1 MKTAVATAVLIAT
14 AHFSKAP
21 LLAQTPPNPGSLNTP
36 ALPDPVEESLPPA
49 PKPIDELPAEPTP
62 PDLAPSDLVDPDPDP
77 ELPGS
82 DIRFQVE
89 SIQVTGNTVLQA
101 EIDALIA
108 PLENQELT
116 LSDLFALRA
125 DLTQLYIDNGYI
137 TSGAFL
143 PNNQDLNDGTVEIQ
157 IVEGSLEA
165 LQINGLQR
173 LREGYVRSRLSPTT
187 RSPLNR
193 ADLEESLQLL
203 QLNPLLR
210 RVDAELTAGNGP
222 GTNLLI
228 LDLEESRAFQVGIS
242 TDNYRSPSI
251 GTLQGQLNLSHN
263 NLTGFGDRFSASYSR
278 TEGLGLYDLS
288 YSLPWNAKDGTLD
301 LRFSNSDSEI
311 ITDDFRD
318 LDIRSESRTFSVGL
332 RQPVIKTHR
341 TELALGLGFD
351 LKRSQ
356 SFILGDRPFSFSPGP
371 DRGESRVSVL
381 RFSQD
386 WSTRNSERVLAAR
399 SQFNVGLD
407 VFDATTN
414 DIGTDGRFFSWL
426 GQFQWV
432 EQFSPRFLLI
442 GRVDTQLTPD
452 SLLSLE
458 RFSLG
463 GLGTV
468 RGYSQNAIVA
478 DNGILASIEARIP
491 VTRDPNRLQLTPFFE
506 LGRAWNSKFAE
517 PEPSMLASIGIGAR
531 WAIAPDLSL
540 RVDYGI
546 PLFNGEDDGSSLQ
559 ENGLTWSARYQPL

>member
-1 MKTAVATAVLIAT
+1 MKTATATTLLLIGLSA
-14 AHFSKAP
+14 FPLP
-21 LLAQTPPNPGSLNTP
+21 LLAQANLPN
-36 ALPDPVEESLPPA
+36 PVEESLPPL
-49 PKPIDELPAEPTP
+49 PPTEQLPTPPSPSPIPPSDPTPPAEP
-62 PDLAPSDLVDPDPDP
+62 
-77 ELPGS
+77 EIPGS
-82 DIRFQVE
+82 DIRFP
-89 SIQVTGNTVLQA
+89 VTTIRISGNTILQA
-101 EIDALIA
+101 EIDALVA
-108 PLENQELT
+108 PLQNQALT
-116 LSDLFALRA
+116 ISDLFSLRA
-125 DLTQLYIDNGYI
+125 AITQLYLDNGYI

-143 PNNQDLNDGTVEIQ
+143 PNNQDLNDGMVEIQ
-157 IVEGSLEA
+157 VIEGELEA

-173 LREGYVRSRLSPTT
+173 LRQGYVRARLAPATQA
-187 RSPLNR
+187 PLNR
-193 ADLEESLQLL
+193 QKLEETLQLL

-210 RVDAELTAGNGP
+210 SVDAELTAGTQP

-228 LDLEESRAFQVGIS
+228 LDLEEARAFHAGIS

-251 GTLQGQLNLSHN
+251 GTLQGQLNLSHD
-263 NLTGFGDRFSASYSR
+263 NLIGFGDRLSTSYSR
-278 TEGLGLYDLS
+278 TEGLGLYDIA

-301 LRFSNSDSEI
+301 LRYSNSDSEI
-311 ITDDFRD
+311 ITDIFRD
-318 LDIRSESRTFSVGL
+318 LDIRSESRTFSIGL
-332 RQPVIKTHR
+332 RQPLIKTPR
-341 TELALGLGFD
+341 SELALGLGFD

-371 DRGESRVSVL
+371 DRGESKVSVL

-386 WSTRNSERVLAAR
+386 WSTRNRRRVVAGR
-399 SQFNVGLD
+399 SQFNLGLD

-414 DIGTDGRFFSWL
+414 NIGTDGRFLSWL

-491 VTRDPNRLQLTPFFE
+491 VTRNPNRLQLTPFFE
-506 LGRAWNSKFAE
+506 MGSAWNSQFEE
-517 PEPSMLASIGIGAR
+517 PEPSTLASIGLGAR
-531 WAIAPDLSL
+531 WAIASDLNL
-540 RVDYGI
+540 RIDYGI
-546 PLFNGEDDGSSLQ
+546 PLFNKKDSSNSLQ
-559 ENGLTWSARYQPL
+559 ENGLTFSVRYQAL